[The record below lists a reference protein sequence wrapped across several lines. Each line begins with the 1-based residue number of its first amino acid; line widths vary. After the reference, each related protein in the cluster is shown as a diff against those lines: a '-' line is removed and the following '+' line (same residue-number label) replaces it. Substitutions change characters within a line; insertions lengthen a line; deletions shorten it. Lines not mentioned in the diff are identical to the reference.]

1 MSAQKETRA
10 ETSAAA
16 PLSATAAARMRAEF
30 DRGFAL
36 SPPVAGDAQE
46 GYLAIRVGG
55 DPCAL
60 RLADLLGVYV
70 DRKVVPLPSSVP
82 TLLGIASFRGALIP
96 VHDLR
101 LLLGYLRTAPAG
113 KVRRSTL
120 AGAPLTPALSPADG
134 GEGDFGK
141 AKPAGP

>member
-1 MSAQKETRA
+1 MTSAFA
-10 ETSAAA
+10 EPRAAA
-16 PLSATAAARMRAEF
+16 PLVETVARMRAEF
-30 DRGFAL
+30 DGGFAL
-36 SPPVAGDAQE
+36 SPPVASDAQVE
-46 GYLAIRVGG
+46 YLAIRVGG

-82 TLLGIASFRGALIP
+82 SLLGIASFRGALVP

-120 AGAPLTPALSPADG
+120 AGAPLTPALSSADG
-134 GEGDFGK
+134 GEGDWLLG
-141 AKPAGP
+141 GSGS

>member
-101 LLLGYLRTAPAG
+101 LLLGYPA
-113 KVRRSTL
+113 R
-120 AGAPLTPALSPADG
+120 AGARWLVRVRAAAPVGLAFDAL
-134 GEGDFGK
+134 EG
-141 AKPAGP
+141 